1 MTAAIDPFLDKTF
14 VGRFNRRRHED
25 DSVNT
30 CVDEP
35 AIFERVRA
43 LAPQSIVEL
52 GCGTGGLTSVLAA
65 HSPQVLSVDQSPA
78 MVEHAKSE
86 INATNV
92 QFVCSRFE
100 EFVPPTKPDAVV
112 SGMAM
117 HLVADLSSLCRLVYG
132 WLQPGGTFIFS
143 QRHPIRTA
151 NARGDELSRFKP
163 SWTVSEYFEVG
174 ERTYQWLGYD
184 VAYYHRTVSDIVT
197 GVIDAGFRLDEMA
210 EPMPFDHHHTDRGAE
225 NCSSPSVLLIRC
237 SKPYQAD
244 GGR

>member
-1 MTAAIDPFLDKTF
+1 MTAAIDPFLDETF

-35 AIFERVRA
+35 AIVDRVRA

-78 MVEHAKSE
+78 MIEHASSQV
-86 INATNV
+86 NATNV
-92 QFVCSRFE
+92 RFVCSRFE

-132 WLQPGGTFIFS
+132 WLEPGGTFIFS

-151 NARGDELSRFKP
+151 NAHGDELSRIKP

-174 ERTYQWLGYD
+174 ARTYQWLGYD
-184 VAYYHRTVSDIVT
+184 VGYYHRTVSDIVAS
-197 GVIDAGFRLDEMA
+197 VIDAGFRLNEIA
-210 EPMPFDHHHTDRGAE
+210 EPMPFDHRHTDRGAE

-237 SKPYQAD
+237 WKPNQSD
-244 GGR
+244 DER